1 MSKQQRKDKTRDLAE
16 ELDVFD
22 MMLSALVEIL
32 EEKGITTQEE
42 WEERIR
48 IKATKAAG
56 LKS

>member
-1 MSKQQRKDKTRDLAE
+1 MPKQQRKDETKGLAE
-16 ELDVFD
+16 EDVFD
-22 MMLSALVEIL
+22 MMFSALVEIL

>member
-1 MSKQQRKDKTRDLAE
+1 MPKQQRKDETKGLAE
-16 ELDVFD
+16 EDVFD